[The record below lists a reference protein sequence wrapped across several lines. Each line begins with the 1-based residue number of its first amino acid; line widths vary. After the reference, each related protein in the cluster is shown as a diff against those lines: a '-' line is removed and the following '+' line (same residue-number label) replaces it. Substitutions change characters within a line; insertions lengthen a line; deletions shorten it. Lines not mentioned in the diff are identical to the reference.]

1 MVFIIVG
8 HLAKSMDIE
17 SYWGSSMYF
26 ILNGIKSFTIVAV
39 NVYILISG
47 FFGIRFSFKKLG
59 KLGFEVLF
67 YSLVFLVIFVIPH
80 GVGRNSFIYFF
91 PITSDLLWFVGAY
104 YVLVICSPF
113 INRALLSFDIKQL
126 RVVVIAGFLLFYIW
140 PTISYIFNFRQVVN
154 DAGYGPVNF
163 IMLYII
169 GRYIRRICDQKLA
182 IVQSWIKWFA
192 VYLLSSLL
200 LFVSQS
206 LYSNLLGFSFTSLY
220 SYNTLFVLLGAISLF
235 MTFYNIRINSAII
248 NYLAKNCFAAYVI
261 HTIFPILIPLINQQN
276 GFLISHMVFIPL
288 ILFLDGIVI
297 YLLCVFVESLRVRL
311 MNGFESHL
319 TRIILSINPIKEIEL
334 ALKSIDD
341 K

>member
-8 HLAKSMDIE
+8 HLVNSMDVE
-17 SYWGSSMYF
+17 SYWGSSMYL
-26 ILNGIKSFTIVAV
+26 ILNGIKSFTVVAV

-47 FFGIRFSFKKLG
+47 FFGIRFSFNKLG

-67 YSLVFLVIFVIPH
+67 YSLVFLVIFIIPH
-80 GVGRNSFIYFF
+80 GVDRNSLRYFV
-91 PITSDLLWFVGAY
+91 PITSDIFWFVGAY
-104 YVLVICSPF
+104 FVLVVCSPF
-113 INRALLSFDIKQL
+113 INRALLSLDVKQHGVL
-126 RVVVIAGFLLFYIW
+126 VIAGVLLFYIW
-140 PTISYIFNFRQVVN
+140 PTVSYIFNFHQVVD

-163 IMLYII
+163 ILLYII

-182 IVQSWIKWFA
+182 IVQSGIKWLS

-206 LYSNLLGFSFTSLY
+206 LYSHLLGFSFTSLY

-235 MTFYNIRINSAII
+235 MTFYNIQIKSAII

-261 HTIFPILIPLINQQN
+261 HTVFPILVPLISQQN

-288 ILFLDGIVI
+288 ILLLDGIVI
-297 YLLCVFVESLRVRL
+297 YLLCVFVESLRYRL
-311 MNGFESHL
+311 MNRFESHL
-319 TRIILSINPIKEIEL
+319 MRIILSIKPMKEFEL
-334 ALKSIDD
+334 TLKSIDD

>member
-26 ILNGIKSFTIVAV
+26 ILNGVRSFTIVAV
-39 NVYILISG
+39 NVFILISG
-47 FFGIRFSFKKLG
+47 YFGIRFSFNKLG
-59 KLGFEVLF
+59 KIGFEVLF
-67 YSLVFLVIFVIPH
+67 YSLVYVVIFIIPR
-80 GVGRNSFIYFF
+80 GIDRNSLSFF
-91 PITSDLLWFVGAY
+91 LPITSDILWFVGAY
-104 YVLVICSPF
+104 FVLVVCSPF
-113 INRALLSFDIKQL
+113 LNRALLSLDVKQH
-126 RVVVIAGFLLFYIW
+126 RVLVIVGVLLFYIW
-140 PTISYIFNFRQVVN
+140 PTVSYLFNFRQVVD

-169 GRYIRRICDQKLA
+169 GRYIRRRCDQKLS
-182 IVQSWIKWFA
+182 IVQSWVKWSS
-192 VYLLSSLL
+192 VYLLSSLS
-200 LFVSQS
+200 LFLFQS
-206 LYSNLLGFSFTSLY
+206 LYSHLLGFSFTSLY
-220 SYNTLFVLLGAISLF
+220 SYNTLFVLLGAVALF
-235 MTFYNIRINSAII
+235 MAFYNIRINSAII
-248 NYLAKNCFAAYVI
+248 NNLAKNCFAAYVL
-261 HTIFPILIPLINQQN
+261 HTIFPILVPLIDHQN
-276 GFLISHMVFIPL
+276 GFMISHMVFIPL
-288 ILFLDGIVI
+288 ILLLDGIVI